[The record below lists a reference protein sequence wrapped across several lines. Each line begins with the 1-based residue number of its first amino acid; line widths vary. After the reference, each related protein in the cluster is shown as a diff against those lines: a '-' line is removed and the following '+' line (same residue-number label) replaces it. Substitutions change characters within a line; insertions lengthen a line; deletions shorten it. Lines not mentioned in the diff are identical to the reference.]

1 MTVLVLGAT
10 GNVGPHVVAALHDA
24 GTTPNILVRD
34 GARAHELLGDT
45 ARVIT
50 GDVTDAAALSEAMT
64 DVDSVL
70 LLSPHS
76 YSMAD
81 LQLRV
86 IREVRR
92 TGARIVKVSGT
103 SAAITPNGP
112 HACRQHWEV
121 ERVLAES
128 GQPFVILRPNS
139 FMQVLIAKQMIPALQ
154 TTGVIPNP
162 IADSGISFIDA
173 RDVGAVAA
181 RVLLGHEWDGQTLEL
196 TGPRSV
202 TYADIAELVSGL
214 LGKPVSTVETTPA
227 DVRATLIG
235 RGMADWEADHFQ
247 EMYQLFRDGESEFVT
262 TTVEDVTGT
271 PARTIEAFLAEQ
283 LETASA

>member
-1 MTVLVLGAT
+1 MTVLVMGAT
-10 GNVGPHVVAALHDA
+10 GNVGPHVMTHLHEA
-24 GTTPNILVRD
+24 GETPNVLVRN
-34 GARAHELLGDT
+34 GVRAREVFGDS
-45 ARVIT
+45 ANVFA
-50 GDVTDAAALSEAMT
+50 GDANDAVALAAAMVG
-64 DVDSVL
+64 VDSIL

-103 SAAITPNGP
+103 SAAIQPNGP

-121 ERVLAES
+121 ERVLVES
-128 GQPFVILRPNS
+128 GQPYVILRPNS
-139 FMQVLIAKQMIPALQ
+139 FMQVLIGKQMIPSLQ
-154 TTGVIPNP
+154 TSGVVANP
-162 IADSGISFIDA
+162 IAGYGISFVDA

-181 RVLLGHEWDGQTLEL
+181 RVLLDHGWDSQTLEL

-202 TYADIAELVSGL
+202 TYADIAGLVSGL
-214 LGKPVSTVETTPA
+214 LGRTVSTVETTPA

-235 RGMADWEADHFQ
+235 RGMPEWEVDHFQ
-247 EMYQLFRDGESEFVT
+247 EMYQLFRDGKSEKVT
-262 TTVEDVTGT
+262 STVEEITGG

-283 LETASA
+283 LTAGQ

>member
-10 GNVGPHVVAALHDA
+10 GNVGPHVVAALNAA
-24 GTTPNILVRD
+24 GSIPNVLVRD
-34 GARAHELLGDT
+34 GDRAQKLLGDS
-45 ARVIT
+45 AHVIS
-50 GDVTDAAALSEAMT
+50 GDVTDSAALAEAMT
-64 DVDSVL
+64 GVDSVL

-103 SAAITPNGP
+103 SAAIQPNGP

-121 ERVLAES
+121 ERVLVES

-139 FMQVLIAKQMIPALQ
+139 FMQVLIGKQMIPALQ
-154 TTGVIPNP
+154 TSGVVPNP
-162 IADSGISFIDA
+162 IAGSGISFIDA

-181 RVLLGHEWDGQTLEL
+181 EVLLRHDWDGQTLEL

-202 TYADIAELVSGL
+202 TYADIAGLVSTL
-214 LGKPVSTVETTPA
+214 LGRTVSTVETTPA
-227 DVRATLIG
+227 EVRATLIG
-235 RGMADWEADHFQ
+235 RGMPEWEADHFQ
-247 EMYQLFRDGESEFVT
+247 EMYQLFRAGESEKVT
-262 TTVEDVTGT
+262 STVEDVTGT
-271 PARTIEAFLAEQ
+271 ADRTIEGFLTEQ
-283 LETASA
+283 LAPAT

>member
-10 GNVGPHVVAALHDA
+10 GNVGPHVVAALNAA
-24 GTTPNILVRD
+24 GSIPNVLVRD
-34 GARAHELLGDT
+34 GDRAQKLLGDS
-45 ARVIT
+45 AHVIS
-50 GDVTDAAALSEAMT
+50 GDVTDSAALAEAMT
-64 DVDSVL
+64 GVDSVL

-86 IREVRR
+86 IRDVRR

-103 SAAITPNGP
+103 SAAIQPNGP

-121 ERVLAES
+121 ERVLVES

-139 FMQVLIAKQMIPALQ
+139 FMQVLIGKQMIPALQ
-154 TTGVIPNP
+154 TSGVVPNP
-162 IADSGISFIDA
+162 IAGSGISFIDA

-181 RVLLGHEWDGQTLEL
+181 EVLLGHDWDGQTLEL

-202 TYADIAELVSGL
+202 TYADIAGLVSTL
-214 LGKPVSTVETTPA
+214 LVRTVSTVETTPA

-235 RGMADWEADHFQ
+235 RGMLEWEADHFQ
-247 EMYQLFRDGESEFVT
+247 EMYQLFRDGESEQVT
-262 TTVEDVTGT
+262 STVEDVTGT
-271 PARTIEAFLAEQ
+271 PSRTIEAFLTEQ
-283 LETASA
+283 LAPAT